1 MKIKWRIK
9 KMNFKK
15 LTRMQFA
22 ALFIIFIMVV
32 SGVAGFLLI
41 IFSGG
46 A

>member
-1 MKIKWRIK
+1 MDLK
-9 KMNFKK
+9 KFSK
-15 LTRMQFA
+15 MQLA

-41 IFSGG
+41 IFSSAG

>member
-1 MKIKWRIK
+1 
-9 KMNFKK
+9 MNLKK
-15 LTRMQFA
+15 LTKMQFA

-46 A
+46 M

>member
-1 MKIKWRIK
+1 MEIRN
-9 KMNFKK
+9 MNLKK
-15 LTRMQFA
+15 LTKMQLA

-41 IFSGG
+41 IFSSS